1 MDVIKKRKGYPRVEE
16 VDVGRDFNRKTIL
29 VVDDEESI
37 VDLLVYHL
45 QKEGY
50 NTLQAYDG
58 ASAVEIA
65 LKEKPDLILLD
76 VMLPKMDGISV
87 CKRIRYS
94 LNVPILMI
102 SAKDTE
108 LDKVVGLEMGA
119 DDYITK
125 PFQHREVMA
134 RIKANLR
141 KAELVAQAEMKTESL
156 ENEENLIV
164 VGDLTLDLKKVE
176 AKVKGEVVDL
186 TIKEFEVL
194 KYLVKTTR

>member
-1 MDVIKKRKGYPRVEE
+1 MEE

-50 NTLQAYDG
+50 DTLQAYDG

-134 RIKANLR
+134 RVKANLR
-141 KAELVAQAEMKTESL
+141 KAELVAQAELKTESM
-156 ENEENLIV
+156 ENEENIYYGCPSIEEELFDDYKMFIDEM
-164 VGDLTLDLKKVE
+164 DLE
-176 AKVKGEVVDL
+176 
-186 TIKEFEVL
+186 
-194 KYLVKTTR
+194 

>member
-1 MDVIKKRKGYPRVEE
+1 M
-16 VDVGRDFNRKTIL
+16 
-29 VVDDEESI
+29 
-37 VDLLVYHL
+37 
-45 QKEGY
+45 
-50 NTLQAYDG
+50 QAYDG

-141 KAELVAQAEMKTESL
+141 KEELFEESRS
-156 ENEENLIV
+156 
-164 VGDLTLDLKKVE
+164 KSK
-176 AKVKGEVVDL
+176 
-186 TIKEFEVL
+186 
-194 KYLVKTTR
+194 R